1 LKEITSSNAGTGRK
15 WIKVGHGGTLDPFAT
30 GVLVIAVGSACSQLQ
45 SFLQGSKVYKAT
57 VKFGEETDTMDLTG
71 QVIATQPVPPHITL
85 DAIRSVLS
93 RYTGVIEQVPPAYSA
108 VHVGGKRAYELAR
121 KGIAV
126 ELTKRKVRIDRIECT
141 RCSLPIAEFCIECSG
156 GTYIRRLLSDV
167 AKDLQ
172 TVGHLIALERTK
184 QGPFH
189 VQEAIPWEAFTHL
202 QVVERA
208 MEQFRTKCN
217 HQQP

>member
-1 LKEITSSNAGTGRK
+1 
-15 WIKVGHGGTLDPFAT
+15 LDPFAT

-57 VKFGEETDTMDLTG
+57 VKFGEETDTMVCVVYSIVHPLSFILYRCTKDLTG

-126 ELTKRKVRIDRIECT
+126 ELTKRKVSSSCV
-141 RCSLPIAEFCIECSG
+141 S
-156 GTYIRRLLSDV
+156 
-167 AKDLQ
+167 
-172 TVGHLIALERTK
+172 
-184 QGPFH
+184 
-189 VQEAIPWEAFTHL
+189 
-202 QVVERA
+202 
-208 MEQFRTKCN
+208 
-217 HQQP
+217 

>member
-1 LKEITSSNAGTGRK
+1 
-15 WIKVGHGGTLDPFAT
+15 LDPFAT

-126 ELTKRKVRIDRIECT
+126 ELTKRKVSSSCV
-141 RCSLPIAEFCIECSG
+141 S
-156 GTYIRRLLSDV
+156 
-167 AKDLQ
+167 
-172 TVGHLIALERTK
+172 
-184 QGPFH
+184 
-189 VQEAIPWEAFTHL
+189 
-202 QVVERA
+202 
-208 MEQFRTKCN
+208 
-217 HQQP
+217 